1 MPDAPP
7 TTEAQDDERRF
18 QDALRPEVL
27 ASERVRCLALA
38 GIFGFFFAFFTIAT
52 NTIGAKA
59 FDATFKGELS
69 RLLVS
74 SVLAGFALYELGVS
88 MLIRRALRTGR
99 SPPQIVRFVNAFV
112 EVSLPTFGI
121 WHLGSI
127 FPPAHVVIGPTVFVY
142 FLFIIAS
149 VLRLSPALSLFTGA
163 VAATQFYALVRWA
176 QSHPVPAVLTEAAPE
191 IYSDIPNRGR
201 TFFLFMS
208 GVVAA
213 LVARRLRDHVLRNM
227 LRAER
232 DRTHIYQVFGQHV
245 SPAVVNRLLQQ
256 RGELPSEVRFV
267 CVMFLDIRDFTTF
280 AEKRRPEEVVTYLNT
295 LFSYMIDAVDRH
307 HGIVNKFLG
316 DGFMAVFGAPFSDGA
331 ECRNAIAAAREIL
344 TKTAALDASLP
355 PPRLGIGLHAG
366 EAVTGHVGSADRK
379 EYTIIGDVV
388 NVASRIEGLN
398 KQFTSQLLISGEVLA
413 SAGNVE
419 GASPR
424 GPANVKGRQSA
435 VEIFQLA

>member
-1 MPDAPP
+1 MTDTP
-7 TTEAQDDERRF
+7 DDERRF
-18 QDALRPEVL
+18 QEALRLEVH

-38 GIFGFFFAFFTIAT
+38 GVFGFFFAFFTIAT
-52 NTIGAKA
+52 TTFAAQA
-59 FDATFKGELS
+59 FHDTFHGKLS

-74 SVLAGFALYELGVS
+74 SVLGAFALYELGIAT
-88 MLIRRALRTGR
+88 LIARGIRKRR
-99 SPPQIVRFVNAFV
+99 SPPEAVRFVNAFV

-121 WHLGSI
+121 WYLGATV
-127 FPPAHVVIGPTVFVY
+127 FPPAHVILGPTTFVY
-142 FLFIIAS
+142 FLFISAS
-149 VLRLSPALSLFTGA
+149 VLRLSPILSIFTGGL
-163 VAATQFYALVRWA
+163 AAAQFLALAAWA
-176 QSHPVPAVLTEAAPE
+176 SSVPVSQVLRDTAPE
-191 IYSDIPNRGR
+191 LYASAPNRGR
-201 TFFLFMS
+201 AFFLFMA
-208 GVVAA
+208 GVIAA

-227 LRAER
+227 LRSER
-232 DRTHIYQVFGQHV
+232 ERTHIFQVFGQHV

-267 CVMFLDIRDFTTF
+267 CVMFLDIRNFTAF
-280 AEKRRPEEVVTYLNT
+280 AEKRRPEEVVEYLNT
-295 LFSYMIDAVDRH
+295 LFSYMIDAIDRH

-344 TKTAALDASLP
+344 EKTAALDANLP

-398 KQFTSQLLISGEVLA
+398 KQFASQLLVSGEVMT
-413 SAGNVE
+413 SAGEVS
-419 GASPR
+419 GATPR
-424 GPANVKGRQSA
+424 GPANVKGRESA
-435 VEIFQLA
+435 IEIFQLA